1 MPTVFTIK
9 AANRLARDYLYFIL
23 LRRYTLGIELKDI
36 PPNSAITIDDVEE
49 ITIEDVFAREKYVAA
64 LKKDQ
69 CENVSI
75 SYKTAQEIDRLL
87 CHEITSIED
96 GIEYGGEQDDPEWQR
111 LMSLHD
117 ELSQAIRVCI
127 ENQQTPDM
135 FK

>member
-9 AANRLARDYLYFIL
+9 AAKRLARDYLYFIL
-23 LRRYTLGIELKDI
+23 QRRYTLGIELKDL
-36 PPNSAITIDDVEE
+36 PPNSAITIADVEE
-49 ITIEDVFAREKYVAA
+49 STIEDGFAREKYVEA

-69 CENVSI
+69 SENVSI
-75 SYKTAQEIDRLL
+75 SYKTALEIDRLL
-87 CHEITSIED
+87 CQEIKSIED
-96 GIEYGGEQDDPEWQR
+96 GVEYGGEQDDPEWQQ

-135 FK
+135 FE

>member
-1 MPTVFTIK
+1 MTTVFTIK

-49 ITIEDVFAREKYVAA
+49 ITTEDIFAREKYVAA

-69 CENVSI
+69 SENVSI

-87 CHEITSIED
+87 CHEIRSIED
-96 GIEYGGEQDDPEWQR
+96 DVEYGGEQDDPEWKQ
-111 LMSLHD
+111 LTSIHD

-135 FK
+135 FE